1 MLGVGMVIGTVIGAG
16 IALLVAPQSGAG
28 TRRRL
33 ADRAERLRGGRGV
46 WTRLGRELKRA
57 AIAKRKT
64 VELEAKRKEIAVRD
78 DASA

>member
-1 MLGVGMVIGTVIGAG
+1 MLGVGMVIGTVIGVG
-16 IALLVAPQSGAG
+16 IALLVAPQSGAA

-33 ADRAERLRGGRGV
+33 AGGADRLRGGRGV

-64 VELEAKRKEIAVRD
+64 MELEAKRKEIAVRD
-78 DASA
+78 ASA